1 MVGFATRDNALARQP
16 RPSLA
21 YRPLPPTHAMALT
34 LALRDGDA
42 ADIDT
47 PLLGVLLQTGNEL
60 PSALSRLDDKLGGA
74 LARSLARGD
83 FRGAR
88 DETLHFDGATSGA
101 GRVLLVGMGT
111 PTETAA
117 SYRRA
122 SALLGRRAHGMGA
135 GSVAVIAPGSDDDAV
150 ESIAIGLNM
159 GPWEYIDL
167 KTPPP
172 EAERKKPLTKA
183 TIIVSRLSSRS
194 ASGEGKNAKDA
205 LSRGEAIAAG
215 YDVSRRLAQ
224 MPGNLCT
231 PDLLAKTATEIGRR
245 HKLKVTVLG
254 RKEMEKQKMGSFLC
268 VAQGTPQD
276 PKLVT
281 MEYRKGKR
289 GDAPIVLVGK
299 GLCFDT
305 GGISIKPADRM
316 ELMKF
321 DMCGAAGVI
330 GAMEAIARLKL
341 KVNVV
346 GMFGATTNMP
356 SGTAVKPGD
365 VVISSIGKSIEI
377 INTDAEGRLVLA
389 DVLSYARR
397 FKPAA
402 VIDAATLTGACVI
415 ALGHTA
421 TGVLGNDQAL
431 VDEVLGAAKKAAEP
445 GWQLPLWDDYKEL
458 IKSDV
463 ADIKNSGGRA
473 AGTITAALFL
483 KEFAEEYPWVHLDIA
498 GTAYSE
504 SDLVAIPRG
513 PTGVP
518 TGTFVEFVRGRAG

>member
-1 MVGFATRDNALARQP
+1 
-16 RPSLA
+16 
-21 YRPLPPTHAMALT
+21 MALT
-34 LALRDGDA
+34 LALRDADA
-42 ADIDT
+42 AEVET
-47 PLLGVLLQTGNEL
+47 PLLGVLLQSGTEL
-60 PSALSRLDDKLGGA
+60 PAELRTLDERLGGA
-74 LARSLARGD
+74 LSRALERGD
-83 FRGAR
+83 FRGAK
-88 DETLHFDGATSGA
+88 DETLHFDGAESRA
-101 GRVLLVGMGT
+101 GRVLLVGLGT
-111 PTETAA
+111 PPEAA
-117 SYRRA
+117 AGYRRA
-122 SALLGRRAHGMGA
+122 ASLLGRQAHRLGA
-135 GSVAVIAPGSDDDAV
+135 GALTVVAPGADDDAI
-150 ESIAIGLNM
+150 EPIAIGLNL
-159 GPWEYIDL
+159 GAWEYIDL

-172 EAERKKPLTKA
+172 EAERKKPLMRG
-183 TIIVSRLSSRS
+183 TII
-194 ASGEGKNAKDA
+194 ASGDRAAKDA
-205 LSRGEAIAAG
+205 LARGEGIAAG
-215 YDVSRRLAQ
+215 YELSRRLAQ

-231 PDLLAKTATEIGRR
+231 PDLLAKTATDVGRR
-245 HKLKVTVLG
+245 HRMKVTVLG
-254 RKEMEKQKMGSFLC
+254 RREMERQKMGSFLC

-289 GDAPIVLVGK
+289 GAAPVVLVGK

-321 DMCGAAGVI
+321 DMCGAAGVL
-330 GAMEAIARLKL
+330 GAMEAIGRLKL

-365 VVISSIGKSIEI
+365 VVISHLGKSIEI

-421 TGVLGNDQAL
+421 TGVLGNDQPL
-431 VDEVLGAAKKAAEP
+431 IDEVLGAAKRAAEP

-473 AGTITAALFL
+473 GGTITAAMFL

-504 SDLVAIPRG
+504 TDLVAIPRG

-518 TGTFVEFVRGRAG
+518 TGTFIEFVRGRAG